1 MNETV
6 IGADHEFHDR
16 DFALAWSERFSPT
29 AQRLELF
36 ELVLGEL
43 RAAIPAH
50 GRVVELGIGPVY
62 LANHILQAMSDI
74 SYCSID
80 FSTPMLDIARA
91 RLERYASRITYLQ
104 ADLVDDDWQEAV
116 AGPVDA
122 VISTWALHDLGSQQ
136 NVQTVY
142 AKSAGAL
149 RGRGILLNGDFIR
162 PDGATQV
169 FEAGRFEVA
178 RHLELMRQTG
188 FKHAKCL
195 ALLEHDLES
204 PTSAKNY
211 ACLKALRRMNP

>member
-1 MNETV
+1 MNEAV
-6 IGADHEFHDR
+6 IGADHQFHDR
-16 DFALAWSERFSPT
+16 DYALAWGERFSPT

-43 RAAIPAH
+43 RHAVPAD
-50 GRVVELGIGPVY
+50 GRVVELGIGPGY
-62 LANHILQAMSDI
+62 LAQHVLQAMPTI
-74 SYCSID
+74 SYCGID

-91 RLERYASRITYLQ
+91 RLRRYAPRITYLQ
-104 ADLVDDDWQEAV
+104 ADLVRDDWQDIV
-116 AGPVDA
+116 DGPVDA
-122 VISTWALHDLGSQQ
+122 VISTWSLHDLGSQQ

-142 AKSAGAL
+142 AKSASAL

-162 PDGATQV
+162 PDGATQA
-169 FEAGRFEVA
+169 FEAGRFEVD

-195 ALLEHDLES
+195 ALLEHDIES